1 MAVHPYPVRVDATLD
16 EHHLSRWRWLVKW
29 VLVIPHAVVLA
40 VLWPVFVV
48 LSVVA
53 LGAIVVTGRYPRA
66 LFDVNVGILRWSWRV
81 AFYAAGAFAT
91 DRYPPF
97 SLAERPDY
105 PAHLEIPYPAHL
117 SRGLALVKWWLLA
130 VPHYLVLGFLIGGGA
145 LTFAGTTDE
154 GWRLGGGLVG
164 LLAVVAGVVLLV
176 SGRYPRAIFDLL
188 LGLDRWVLRVAA
200 YASLMT
206 DEYPPFRLDQGG
218 PDPATIAVPGSS
230 GPPASPRTYTSS
242 GSPSAPRRGRGG
254 GWGAGRVVAV
264 AGAALA
270 ATVGVGTL
278 LAGAGAMAV
287 DRGMREDGFVTSD
300 SVAIASPG
308 YAVISEDVRLHG
320 GRWVADLPRR
330 VLGTVRVQATSRDG
344 RDLFIGVAP
353 SEDVDDYLAGVER
366 SLITTED
373 RGGDGPTYDDTSGG
387 APTSRPADQDFW
399 TASDAGGGT
408 RPLTWEPRSG
418 DWTLVVMNAD
428 TSRGVE
434 ADVVVGATLPAL
446 DDVAI
451 GLVVSGLVLLGA
463 AGVVL
468 AVVWNRGDAARADGA
483 MS

>member
-1 MAVHPYPVRVDATLD
+1 MAAQLYPVRVDATLD
-16 EHHLSRWRWLVKW
+16 ENHLSRWRWLVKW
-29 VLVIPHAVVLA
+29 VLVLPHAVILA

-81 AFYAAGAFAT
+81 AFYTAGAFAT

-97 SLAERPDY
+97 SLADHPDY
-105 PAHLEIPYPAHL
+105 PAHLEIAYPAHL

-130 VPHYLVLGFLIGGGA
+130 IPHYLVLGFLVGGGA

-176 SGRYPRAIFDLL
+176 SGRYPRAVFDLL

-200 YASLMT
+200 YVSLMT

-218 PDPATIAVPGSS
+218 PDPATVALRGSG
-230 GPPASPRTYTSS
+230 GPPASSRTYTSS
-242 GSPSAPRRGRGG
+242 GSQGEPRRGRGG
-254 GWGAGRVVAV
+254 GGAGRVVAV

-278 LAGAGAMAV
+278 VVGAGAMAV
-287 DRGMREDGFVTSD
+287 DRGMREDGFVMSD
-300 SVAIASPG
+300 PVAIASPG

-320 GRWVADLPRR
+320 GSWVADLPRR
-330 VLGTVRVQATSRDG
+330 VLGAVRVQATSPDG
-344 RDLFIGVAP
+344 RELFIGVAP
-353 SEDVDDYLAGVER
+353 SEDVDHYLAGVER
-366 SLITTED
+366 SLIMAHD
-373 RGGDGPTYDDTSGG
+373 RGGDGPTYDHTSGS
-387 APTSRPADQDFW
+387 APTDRPADQDFW
-399 TASDAGGGT
+399 TASDAGGGA
-408 RPLTWEPRSG
+408 RSLTWEPRSG

-428 TSRGVE
+428 ILRGVE
-434 ADVVVGATLPAL
+434 ADVAVGATLPAL
-446 DDVAI
+446 DDAVV
-451 GLVVSGLVLLGA
+451 GLVVGGLVLVGA
-463 AGVVL
+463 GGVVL
-468 AVVWNRGDAARADGA
+468 AVVGSRGDDPPDDGA